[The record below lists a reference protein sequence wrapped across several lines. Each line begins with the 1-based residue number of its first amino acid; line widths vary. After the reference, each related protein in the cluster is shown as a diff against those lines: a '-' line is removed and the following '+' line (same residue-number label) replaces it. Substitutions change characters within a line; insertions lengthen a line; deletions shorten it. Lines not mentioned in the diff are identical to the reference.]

1 MKFGFCQLGAQI
13 KSPGTRPRPWP
24 SLTNPPN
31 PNTHTQEEHGPD
43 CEGSEELTAAQAILD
58 EVEPM
63 LEV

>member
-1 MKFGFCQLGAQI
+1 MPNGCPNQI
-13 KSPGTRPRPWP
+13 SRHAPPSIP
-24 SLTNPPN
+24 SLTTPPN

>member
-1 MKFGFCQLGAQI
+1 LAFANWVP
-13 KSPGTRPRPWP
+13 KSNLPAHAPVYTFTDQPQ
-24 SLTNPPN
+24 N

>member
-1 MKFGFCQLGAQI
+1 MAFANWVP
-13 KSPGTRPRPWP
+13 KSNLPARAPSIP